1 MKARKTKVQHF
12 TLLYLCQHNNMTNKK
27 ILIIEDEITLL
38 EAIER
43 KLKIEGF
50 QTITAMD
57 GKEGMRKIE
66 TEKPDLILLDIMMPV
81 MDGFEVLEEMK
92 RKEYLPKIPVI
103 IISNSGQPVEIEKAL
118 SLGVRDYLVKA
129 EFSPDEVLNKVN
141 NIIKKD
147 SGAKEKN
154 NGEKHSKK
162 ILVVEDDQLLLDLC
176 CKKLQKEGFDVDI
189 AIDGNTAL
197 EKIISNKPDLIL
209 LDLVLPGIDGFE
221 ILKKIREDSDDKIK
235 KIPVIILSNLGQE
248 SDIEKGK
255 KLGATD
261 YLIKASVTMEEIV
274 KKVKDLLIV

>member
-1 MKARKTKVQHF
+1 
-12 TLLYLCQHNNMTNKK
+12 MTNKK
-27 ILIIEDEITLL
+27 ILIIEDESTLL

-141 NIIKKD
+141 NIIKKN

-221 ILKKIREDSDDKIK
+221 ILKKVREDSNDKIK
-235 KIPVIILSNLGQE
+235 KIPIIILSNLGQE

-261 YLIKASVTMEEIV
+261 YFIKASVTTEEIV
-274 KKVKDLLIV
+274 RKVKDLLIV